1 MGSSL
6 MPKTIGLPNM
16 RYIIVTAA
24 VLVLILANV
33 IFYAGIKPDHP
44 IALEPVVPNCALVNE
59 NSGDNEHHFKCGLTK
74 EELAAYPAID
84 DSMLSTDN
92 NCRVELAENGFIDSI
107 YCDKDIEKSKS
118 LSFKDPIFQGAWLC
132 TGLDG
137 FGGVSEN
144 YLAKLSILPGEKFNI
159 HLSAKKNTDSIWHIK
174 DSVISGRYNHGD
186 HNEAIFTPKTW
197 ESDLI
202 NLSELTLDDAPN
214 YMPVNAFEIKV
225 NLLKGDVFN
234 ASHRI
239 VGRDT
244 ALRDLQCSKIN

>member
-1 MGSSL
+1 

-16 RYIIVTAA
+16 RYIAITAA

-33 IFYAGIKPDHP
+33 IFYAGIKPDQP
-44 IALEPVVPNCALVNE
+44 LTLESVAPSCALVNE

-74 EELAAYPAID
+74 EELAAYPVID
-84 DSMLSTDN
+84 DSMFSAGN
-92 NCRVELAENGFIDSI
+92 NCRVELTKDGFIDSI
-107 YCDKDIEKSKS
+107 YCNKDFEKSKS
-118 LSFKDPIFQGAWLC
+118 LSFKDPVYKGDWLC

-137 FGGVSEN
+137 FGGASEH
-144 YLAKLSILPGEKFNI
+144 YIAKLSILTKDKFNI

-186 HNEAIFTPKTW
+186 NNEVIFIPESW